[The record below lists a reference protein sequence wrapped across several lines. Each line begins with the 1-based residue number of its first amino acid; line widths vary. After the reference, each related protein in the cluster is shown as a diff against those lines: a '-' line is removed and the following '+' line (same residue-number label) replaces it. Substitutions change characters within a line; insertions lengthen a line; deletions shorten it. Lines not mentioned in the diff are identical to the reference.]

1 MKKRYL
7 DKINIDSIKVLKN
20 IMILKKYL
28 SIREFK
34 LMINFSL
41 GKKLKN
47 WMEIQKIKKI
57 FIWVNIW
64 REKPLKLKN
73 NSLKT

>member
-1 MKKRYL
+1 
-7 DKINIDSIKVLKN
+7 
-20 IMILKKYL
+20 MILKKYL

-57 FIWVNIW
+57 CIWVNIW

-73 NSLKT
+73 DSLKT